1 MCLSALAGNAS
12 TKPTV
17 AWITFNEDI
26 WHFSGETYK
35 LQYVL
40 DAGGSSLE
48 ESVYSSTFNMSFR
61 SQVESFH
68 NILSR
73 VDVVIDETY
82 YGSEPSNYTMQ
93 TFTQNAHIAEYD
105 TFPIPFPFP
114 FIATGNVWRYDKKIQ
129 GSSVIDWWDGGVAQP
144 QLALGDFIQALHPQ
158 PNYTTTFLRN
168 IAKGEGTID
177 VSIEGC
183 THDRSTPMEPILV
196 PCNSFQ

>member
-1 MCLSALAGNAS
+1 
-12 TKPTV
+12 
-17 AWITFNEDI
+17 
-26 WHFSGETYK
+26 
-35 LQYVL
+35 
-40 DAGGSSLE
+40 
-48 ESVYSSTFNMSFR
+48 
-61 SQVESFH
+61 
-68 NILSR
+68 
-73 VDVVIDETY
+73 
-82 YGSEPSNYTMQ
+82 MQ

-129 GSSVIDWWDGGVAQP
+129 GSRVIDWWDGGVAQP

-196 PCNSFQ
+196 PCNSFQWNRYLICTLGLALGHFQSSMAKNYVNVVREGFSLFSGRKWPSSRKSHFLTCSCTNGAGLGRDLGWGKGLAKYLKRL